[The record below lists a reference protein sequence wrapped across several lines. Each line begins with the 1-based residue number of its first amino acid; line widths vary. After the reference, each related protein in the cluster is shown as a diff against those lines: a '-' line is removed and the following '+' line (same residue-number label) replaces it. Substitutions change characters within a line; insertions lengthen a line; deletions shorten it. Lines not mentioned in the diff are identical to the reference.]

1 MDWKADQ
8 LPLTEMKRRAMRV
21 TSLGRRRR
29 NQRKIPKTGRKST
42 LGILGGFSGDSRESG
57 GEMGCWMGSWRDSLR
72 ILGGGDE
79 IV

>member
-42 LGILGGFSGDSRESG
+42 LGILGGFSGDSRG
-57 GEMGCWMGSWRDSLR
+57 
-72 ILGGGDE
+72 ILGSLEVRWDAGWEAGG
-79 IV
+79 IL